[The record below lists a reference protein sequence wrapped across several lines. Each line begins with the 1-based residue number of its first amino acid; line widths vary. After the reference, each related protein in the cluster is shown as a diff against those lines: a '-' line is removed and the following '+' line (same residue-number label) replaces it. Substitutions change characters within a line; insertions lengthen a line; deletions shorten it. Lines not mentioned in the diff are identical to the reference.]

1 MARTFPRQGLARPL
15 EVPTN
20 LIIIKVGFWRRQFIG
35 LLEAKWGPKE
45 RVARYLRR
53 RTWGQGRVLCRRMG
67 V

>member
-1 MARTFPRQGLARPL
+1 M

-53 RTWGQGRVLCRRMG
+53 KTWGQGRGLCRRMG